1 MNVLACFFKVAHG
14 FNISNWSA
22 WKLFASL
29 FCYSFREKQSL
40 TVFFKTL
47 SHKLSSWVFVLKI
60 FGKYKEFHFIKVTYL
75 QSGTLLEIKL
85 CSKYFAIASSTSTSI
100 YFVEHLLVA
109 ASIHHTKQKTY
120 IFLEEKFILEL
131 KIKRKNL
138 AGCRCLWI
146 LLLRCACKN
155 QTQTKTQAKSNKNV
169 LM

>member
-1 MNVLACFFKVAHG
+1 MNVLACFLKLLMVLIFQTDQHENYLPVCFVTVSERSSHWRFSSRPCPTNYQAESLCSKSLV
-14 FNISNWSA
+14 NIRSSIWL
-22 WKLFASL
+22 KLHI
-29 FCYSFREKQSL
+29 YN
-40 TVFFKTL
+40 
-47 SHKLSSWVFVLKI
+47 
-60 FGKYKEFHFIKVTYL
+60 
-75 QSGTLLEIKL
+75 LEIKL
-85 CSKYFAIASSTSTSI
+85 FSKYFAIASSISTSI

-109 ASIHHTKQKTY
+109 ASVHHTKQKTY

-155 QTQTKTQAKSNKNV
+155 QTQTKTQAKSNKNM